1 MSDQDR
7 SLQPAR
13 RHDIWTQPDPE
24 NSPNCI
30 ICSRNNAPVN
40 HYHFSSKWMREFL
53 GVEAANQHHLC
64 PSCKSRHGPY
74 PYTRAKLVVSD
85 ETLHMFFAPPGRTEG
100 SQYQGDLM
108 HVDYLSIPGANLETL
123 TAAFKYEYHD
133 KPFNKPLDVVLIG
146 GYNDIREGSSRT
158 VIMERFRSFC
168 DAVLSVAPK
177 DEVNTVAVSDLMYPP
192 SLAWF
197 PDDGQLPHSH
207 NGNLLHILEWL
218 NEAILSLNLDHWI
231 TEFHRLHN
239 YGIRVYTKRGRDM
252 FGQYYE
258 RRIRQHR
265 FDHWQGDQRHMKT
278 HLINEQ
284 RFRLGAAINKY
295 FSLRTTTEW

>member
-1 MSDQDR
+1 M
-7 SLQPAR
+7 
-13 RHDIWTQPDPE
+13 
-24 NSPNCI
+24 
-30 ICSRNNAPVN
+30 
-40 HYHFSSKWMREFL
+40 Y
-53 GVEAANQHHLC
+53 
-64 PSCKSRHGPY
+64 
-74 PYTRAKLVVSD
+74 
-85 ETLHMFFAPPGRTEG
+85 
-100 SQYQGDLM
+100 
-108 HVDYLSIPGANLETL
+108 VDYLSIPGANLETM
-123 TAAFKYEYHD
+123 TAAFRYEYQD
-133 KPFNKPLDVVLIG
+133 KPFTKPLDVVLIG

-158 VIMERFRSFC
+158 VIMERFRNFC
-168 DAVLSVAPK
+168 EAVLSVAPK

-239 YGIRVYTKRGRDM
+239 YGIRVYTKRGRDR
-252 FGQYYE
+252 FGQYFE
-258 RRIRQHR
+258 QRIRQHR
-265 FDHWQGDQRHMKT
+265 FDHWQGEQRHMKS